1 MLHRMRGGKTKPY
14 VIRAFVRPIRGLN
27 EATQHE
33 IIGAAIYY
41 EAHEREEWIKALRKD
56 EIARVARLD
65 VIPPV
70 GRVGRIGPT
79 TDLAAVVPDIISRC
93 AYLEEAATGIT
104 SLDKGRFR
112 EAMELAGRRV
122 SQGRMLDPKRARAMA
137 KKSREV
143 TPPGTYAILSS
154 PDYAE
159 WRDIWGSRW
168 RDSRYES
175 GEAAY
180 NSMPADVRAL
190 LGSEHM
196 ARKVFGPRHP
206 GRGFGR
212 PPARGKRK
220 R

>member
-1 MLHRMRGGKTKPY
+1 MLICMRGGKTHSQ
-14 VIRAFVRPIRGLN
+14 VIRAFVRPIRGLSDR
-27 EATQHE
+27 TQRE
-33 IIGAAIYY
+33 IIGEAIYY
-41 EAHEREEWIKALRKD
+41 EPHEREDWIRALRRD

-70 GRVGRIGPT
+70 GRIGRTGPT
-79 TDLAAVVPDIISRC
+79 ADLGATVATILTRC
-93 AYLEEAATGIT
+93 AYLEEAATGVT

-137 KKSREV
+137 KRSREV
-143 TPPGTYAILSS
+143 TPPGTYSILMS

-159 WRDIWGSRW
+159 WRDLWGSRW
-168 RDSRYES
+168 RDSRYDS
-175 GEAAY
+175 GRDAF
-180 NSMPADVRAL
+180 NSMPAEVRSL